1 MRDFTV
7 KKGVQGYVVMIGC
20 QVAGFST
27 AADLL
32 VSIGEYVNDPEG
44 TEKKYYVQPGPPAG
58 IIGGCG
64 IGYDNQVTTAPRE
77 TQGAYASLQAGYA
90 R

>member
-44 TEKKYYVQPGPPAG
+44 TEKKYYTVSAPLAQAAMHQWTTDSLTPVGT
-58 IIGGCG
+58 IVGGSVG
-64 IGYDNQVTTAPRE
+64 LRGQ
-77 TQGAYASLQAGYA
+77 Q
-90 R
+90 

>member
-44 TEKKYYVQPGPPAG
+44 TEKKYYVQPGPPLEG
-58 IIGGCG
+58 RMTV
-64 IGYDNQVTTAPRE
+64 YDNPVPTAPMT
-77 TQGAYASLQAGYA
+77 TQGACASLQAGYA

>member
-7 KKGVQGYVVMIGC
+7 KKGVKGYVVIIGC

-32 VSIGEYVNDPEG
+32 VSIGEYVNDPKG
-44 TEKKYYVQPGPPAG
+44 TEEKYYVAQPGTPV
-58 IIGGCG
+58 GCG
-64 IGYDNQVTTAPRE
+64 IAHDNQVPAAPMTA
-77 TQGAYASLQAGYA
+77 QGAYASLQAGYA

>member
-44 TEKKYYVQPGPPAG
+44 TEKKYYNPVP
-58 IIGGCG
+58 
-64 IGYDNQVTTAPRE
+64 TAPMT
-77 TQGAYASLQAGYA
+77 TQGACASLQAGYA

>member
-7 KKGVQGYVVMIGC
+7 KKGVKGYVVIIGC

-32 VSIGEYVNDPEG
+32 VSIGEYVNDPKG
-44 TEKKYYVQPGPPAG
+44 TEEKYYNPVP
-58 IIGGCG
+58 
-64 IGYDNQVTTAPRE
+64 TAPMT
-77 TQGAYASLQAGYA
+77 TQGACASLQAGSLGNGVGYGLH
-90 R
+90 RQQ